1 MMHHDCLDTPT
12 PGQAQVNASLIKRG
26 KTKETGQAMHVA
38 FLERNP
44 YDQFTT
50 EELEQV
56 IQGTLVFCH
65 PWFKLDDYSCSGIL

>member
-44 YDQFTT
+44 YDQFST

-56 IQGTLVFCH
+56 I
-65 PWFKLDDYSCSGIL
+65 